1 MIKKSEK
8 TKDGKQIH
16 AAERLHLNSESETN
30 ASEDGK
36 YKFFCQAQGSRW
48 WACCIWGDNSQKST
62 EASFPVKSD

>member
-8 TKDGKQIH
+8 TQYGKQIH

-36 YKFFCQAQGSRW
+36 YKFFCQAQGSR
-48 WACCIWGDNSQKST
+48 
-62 EASFPVKSD
+62 